1 MWTRK
6 LLKDNA
12 KKSLKNYYW
21 MALAVC
27 VVSSMLGGSSDP
39 TSGGGGNSGLPSET
53 TEKFK
58 QLLESENAEE
68 VIAVLVG
75 VFVATIFIS
84 IFALAIGFAVY
95 AFLGAPIEA
104 GKCKFFLKAR
114 EGDVSFG
121 HLFDNF
127 GSGKYMSTVKTLF
140 FRYLYTYLWSLL
152 FVIPGVVKGL
162 EYYLIPYLIAENP
175 NLSKE
180 RAFEISK
187 RTMYGEKWKLFVL
200 ELSFIGLELLGLVF
214 CCVGIVFVVPY
225 EQATFTEFYAC
236 MRAKAIAMGIT
247 SEEELTGMPAINTYN
262 EPSAI
267 PYNQDNNP
275 YNM

>member
-39 TSGGGGNSGLPSET
+39 TSGGSSGSGLSSDT
-53 TEKFK
+53 TEKLE
-58 QLLESENAEE
+58 QLLESENAGE
-68 VIAVLVG
+68 VIAILLG
-75 VFVATIFIS
+75 VFAAVIFIS
-84 IFALAIGFAVY
+84 IFALAAGFAVY

-104 GKCKFFLKAR
+104 GKCKFFIKAR

-127 GSGKYMSTVKTLF
+127 GSGKYMSTVKTMF

-152 FVIPGVVKGL
+152 FVIPGIVKGL

-200 ELSFIGLELLGLVF
+200 ELSFIGWELLGLLV
-214 CCVGIVFVVPY
+214 CCVGVVFVVPY

-236 MRAKAIAMGIT
+236 MRAKMIAQGIT
-247 SEEELTGMPAINTYN
+247 TEEELSGMSEIKTSV
-262 EPSAI
+262 EVF
-267 PYNQDNNP
+267 
-275 YNM
+275 